1 MIELLRKDVSVLENY
16 ILYIW
21 IIFAVFMLIC
31 EALTTQLVSIWFV
44 IGGVAAA
51 ITCIFTDSIL
61 IQSIVFI
68 LVSLIC
74 LIATRPFVKKFNA
87 KKKEPTNS
95 DRLIGRVGIVTMDIV
110 NLKGQGQV
118 NVDGKIWSAKSVDD
132 REIKKGANVRITSI
146 EGVKLIVDVM

>member
-1 MIELLRKDVSVLENY
+1 MENY
-16 ILYIW
+16 IVFIW

-51 ITCIFTDSIL
+51 VTCIFTDNIL

-68 LVSLIC
+68 VVSLVC

-95 DRLIGRVGIVTMDIV
+95 DRLIGRVGIVTLDII
-110 NLKGQGQV
+110 NTKGEGQV
-118 NVDGKIWSAKSVDD
+118 NVDGKIWSAKSDD
-132 REIKKGANVRITSI
+132 EREIKKGANVRITAI
-146 EGVKLIVDVM
+146 EGVKLIVEVI

>member
-1 MIELLRKDVSVLENY
+1 MENY
-16 ILYIW
+16 IVFIW
-21 IIFAVFMLIC
+21 IVFAVFMLIC

-51 ITCIFTDSIL
+51 VTCIFTDNIL

-68 LVSLIC
+68 VVSLVC

-95 DRLIGRVGIVTMDIV
+95 DRLIGRVGIVTLDII
-110 NLKGQGQV
+110 NTKGEGQV
-118 NVDGKIWSAKSVDD
+118 NVDGKIWSAKSDD
-132 REIKKGANVRITSI
+132 EREIKKGANVRITAI
-146 EGVKLIVDVM
+146 EGVKLIVEVI

>member
-1 MIELLRKDVSVLENY
+1 MENY
-16 ILYIW
+16 IVFIW
-21 IIFAVFMLIC
+21 IIFAVFMLVC

-51 ITCIFTDSIL
+51 VTCIFTDNIL

-68 LVSLIC
+68 VVSLVC

-95 DRLIGRVGIVTMDIV
+95 DRLIGRVGIVTLDII
-110 NLKGQGQV
+110 NAKGEGQV
-118 NVDGKIWSAKSVDD
+118 NVDGKIWSAKSDNE
-132 REIKKGANVRITSI
+132 REIKKGANVRITAI
-146 EGVKLIVDVM
+146 EGVKLIVEVI